1 MDTWSYLWQGFLSV
15 FQPQHLLFCV
25 IGVVAGQVIGALP
38 GIGSVSGVA
47 LLLPLTFGMD
57 PESAVIMLTG
67 IYYGCMY
74 GGTVSAVLI
83 DIPGDSAAIMTGLD
97 GHRLAL
103 QGRGGQALFM
113 AAVGSFIAGTFAIL
127 MLTLFAPPLA
137 RFGLRF
143 GPPETAALMLLA
155 LTSLGWLTG
164 ESAAKGLLSALL
176 GLFLAVIGVDSVS
189 GRPRFTMGVID
200 LMDGI
205 PFLPVVIGIFGIT
218 QVLLWLESRAQW
230 KVMRANLG
238 LRAILP
244 SVQEWAVSKWAI
256 VRGTIIGFF
265 VGLMPGA
272 GATTASFLS
281 YTIERQSSRRAHL
294 FGKGAIEG
302 VAAPESANNA
312 AAIAAYV
319 PLLSLG
325 IPGSATT
332 AVLMGGLM
340 LWGLRP
346 GPLLFRDAPEFVWG
360 LIASMYVANF
370 LLLAVNTLAIPP
382 MIRILSIPAPVLM
395 AIVSVISI
403 VGAYCIDNSVFD
415 IWLALGAG
423 VLGYFMHKLKM
434 PVPPVVL
441 GLVLGPDLETAMRQ
455 SFMLS
460 KGSVAIFFT
469 RPIALGLLIATALFL
484 SAPAIGGF
492 LRRRRSPSRQP
503 AEGQG

>member
-1 MDTWSYLWQGFLSV
+1 M
-15 FQPQHLLFCV
+15 
-25 IGVVAGQVIGALP
+25 
-38 GIGSVSGVA
+38 
-47 LLLPLTFGMD
+47 
-57 PESAVIMLTG
+57 
-67 IYYGCMY
+67 
-74 GGTVSAVLI
+74 
-83 DIPGDSAAIMTGLD
+83 
-97 GHRLAL
+97 
-103 QGRGGQALFM
+103 
-113 AAVGSFIAGTFAIL
+113 
-127 MLTLFAPPLA
+127 
-137 RFGLRF
+137 
-143 GPPETAALMLLA
+143 
-155 LTSLGWLTG
+155 
-164 ESAAKGLLSALL
+164 
-176 GLFLAVIGVDSVS
+176 
-189 GRPRFTMGVID
+189 
-200 LMDGI
+200 
-205 PFLPVVIGIFGIT
+205 
-218 QVLLWLESRAQW
+218 
-230 KVMRANLG
+230 
-238 LRAILP
+238 
-244 SVQEWAVSKWAI
+244 
-256 VRGTIIGFF
+256 
-265 VGLMPGA
+265 
-272 GATTASFLS
+272 
-281 YTIERQSSRRAHL
+281 
-294 FGKGAIEG
+294 
-302 VAAPESANNA
+302 AAPESANNA